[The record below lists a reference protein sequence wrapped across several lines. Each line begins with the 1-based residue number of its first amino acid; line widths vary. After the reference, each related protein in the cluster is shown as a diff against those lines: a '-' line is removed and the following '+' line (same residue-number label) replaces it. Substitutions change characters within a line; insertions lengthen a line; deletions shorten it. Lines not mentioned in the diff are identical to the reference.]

1 MAGERLPSLTIRG
14 EVISSGPWL
23 DSLFSVLMDAES
35 KQLCLLA
42 ELFISLFLSLFLHL
56 QFVSGLPNHSA
67 HVCSYKTK
75 PFCSPLVRIHI
86 TLLIGYINCV

>member
-42 ELFISLFLSLFLHL
+42 ELFISLFLSLSFSTFSLSV
-56 QFVSGLPNHSA
+56 VSPTIQLMFA
-67 HVCSYKTK
+67 ATK
-75 PFCSPLVRIHI
+75 PNLFVPLWLEF
-86 TLLIGYINCV
+86 TSLY